1 LVLMLKLHSDY
12 ELTRRVSLSSHN
24 LLALKTFR
32 ATGSCTTSIPEL
44 LYDRDY
50 PGHYMRRIKSVSLS
64 IRTVVGPYATVRVKL
79 YLKSSSVRISPELR
93 SGVYARDTVNG
104 DPRFI
109 DYFEPVETVVTSD
122 GTGDS
127 GLFAG
132 NVNDERY
139 FPFSGAG
146 AISVWS
152 VSLPTDFAA
161 FDYSTIS
168 DVILRIDYTAQD
180 GGEPLKDQVIRE
192 SKKAGPEG
200 P

>member
-1 LVLMLKLHSDY
+1 VSGDQ
-12 ELTRRVSLSSHN
+12 RVAS
-24 LLALKTFR
+24 LLANSGNCDCHLIADKV
-32 ATGSCTTSIPEL
+32 AAI
-44 LYDRDY
+44 Y
-50 PGHYMRRIKSVSLS
+50 PAKPS
-64 IRTVVGPYATVRVKL
+64 
-79 YLKSSSVRISPELR
+79 
-93 SGVYARDTVNG
+93 
-104 DPRFI
+104 
-109 DYFEPVETVVTSD
+109 TSD

-139 FPFSGAG
+139 FPFTGAG